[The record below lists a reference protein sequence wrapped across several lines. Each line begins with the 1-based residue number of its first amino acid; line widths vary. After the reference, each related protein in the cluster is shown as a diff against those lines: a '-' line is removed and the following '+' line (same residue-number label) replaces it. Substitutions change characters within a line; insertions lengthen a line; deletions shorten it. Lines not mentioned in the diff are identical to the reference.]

1 LLVPSASFWESFSGK
16 GFSIMFRKV
25 AIAVGAVLLGMVVVC
40 YTSLPSLIHV
50 KWNDSMAWLDRQVP
64 IETQIK
70 QIKLESEKI
79 DNEIKANIN
88 KLATMEV
95 AAQNLEQQVVTLKEE
110 QVGRK
115 QQMAKLA
122 STLQNETQKVAL
134 REHNAKVNELD
145 LLVTNYEV
153 KSVKLKSMEDLL
165 SAKRQTLEAAHQKIG
180 AMKDQRDQL
189 RVSIA
194 KLESRKELVD
204 IKTQQCQVQISDSKI
219 NEINALLKKVNDRL
233 NEQETKAAL
242 YAKYGYSDAP
252 AVADTNAKNAQVVLE
267 RANNVLKDDE
277 K

>member
-1 LLVPSASFWESFSGK
+1 
-16 GFSIMFRKV
+16 MFRKV

-79 DNEIKANIN
+79 DNEIKANIG
-88 KLATMEV
+88 KLAKMEMDT
-95 AAQNLEQQVVTLKEE
+95 QNLEQQVVALKED
-110 QVGRK
+110 QANRK
-115 QQMAKLA
+115 QQMASLA
-122 STLQNETQKVAL
+122 AGLKNDTTKVVL
-134 REHNAKVNELD
+134 REHNNKVNELD

-153 KSVKLKSMEDLL
+153 KSVKLKSMEELL

-233 NEQETKAAL
+233 SEQETTAAL
-242 YAKYGYSDAP
+242 YAKYGYSEAP
-252 AVADTNAKNAQVVLE
+252 NVTDTNAKNAKEVLS
-267 RANNVLKDDE
+267 RAENLLKDADD

>member
-1 LLVPSASFWESFSGK
+1 
-16 GFSIMFRKV
+16 MFRKV

-50 KWNDSMAWLDRQVP
+50 KWNDTMAWLDRQVP

-79 DNEIKANIN
+79 DNEIKSNLN
-88 KLATMEV
+88 KLAKMEV
-95 AAQNLEQQVVTLKEE
+95 ETQNLEQQVVALKDE
-110 QVGRK
+110 QAGRK
-115 QQMAKLA
+115 TQMAALA
-122 STLQNETQKVAL
+122 EGLQNVNIKLGL
-134 REHNAKVNELD
+134 RDHNAKVNELD
-145 LLVTNYEV
+145 LLVTNFEV

-233 NEQETKAAL
+233 NEQEATAAL
-242 YAKYGYSDAP
+242 YAKYGYSEAP
-252 AVADTNAKNAQVVLE
+252 SVAETNAKNAKDVLTRASKVLE
-267 RANNVLKDDE
+267 AQDD